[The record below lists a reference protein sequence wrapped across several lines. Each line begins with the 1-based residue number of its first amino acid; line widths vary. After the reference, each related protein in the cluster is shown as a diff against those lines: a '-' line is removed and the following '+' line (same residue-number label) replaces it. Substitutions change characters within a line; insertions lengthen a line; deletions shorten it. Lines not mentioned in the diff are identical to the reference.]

1 MDFKLVSSY
10 RPTGDQ
16 PEAIDALS
24 RGIENGVPYQ
34 TLLGVTGSGKTEIY
48 IRWIERL
55 TQDSGQVLLLVPEIG
70 LVQTLAARLA
80 ARLGERIAVHHSALA
95 DGARL
100 EQWLAVRAGDAQVL
114 VGTRSAVFSPCAA
127 LRGII
132 IDEEHD
138 AAYKQ
143 QDGFRYHARDLAL
156 KRAQQA
162 GIPILLGSATP
173 SLESYHQVWRGHWQ
187 HLRLTARA
195 ATTTPP
201 AIHLENMDGAAASGG
216 MSHELIRA
224 MRRTLA
230 ACWHGIWLD
239 RRQQSLYGHS
249 YGGLFALYHLYTRA
263 SMQRYY
269 LASPSLW
276 WENRRIDDFADRLTA
291 PRDSLAVRISVGSLE
306 QAAAG
311 DAKRRSRAM
320 VENARALAGQLQQ
333 NQRDT
338 TFTLLDGDNHGSAA
352 FSALTR
358 LLQDLRDTAPAK

>member
-1 MDFKLVSSY
+1 MRRAAIAQRVGREYDDATVTRILEGLG
-10 RPTGDQ
+10 GDVQ
-16 PEAIDALS
+16 YSDGVWTVVPPSWRFDLAIPADL
-24 RGIENGVPYQ
+24 IEEIARIDGYAHVPDRLPAVEYQ
-34 TLLGVTGSGKTEIY
+34 HG
-48 IRWIERL
+48 
-55 TQDSGQVLLLVPEIG
+55 
-70 LVQTLAARLA
+70 A
-80 ARLGERIAVHHSALA
+80 GEKRALA
-95 DGARL
+95 
-100 EQWLAVRAGDAQVL
+100 L
-114 VGTRSAVFSPCAA
+114 VGIGYPGGQLLDHNARSRDYTPPLTEGGANSGEAEAFARF
-127 LRGII
+127 L
-132 IDEEHD
+132 DEELPPL
-138 AAYKQ
+138 
-143 QDGFRYHARDLAL
+143 LAS
-156 KRAQQA
+156 RQ
-162 GIPILLGSATP
+162 PI
-173 SLESYHQVWRGHWQ
+173 
-187 HLRLTARA
+187 
-195 ATTTPP
+195 
-201 AIHLENMDGAAASGG
+201 
-216 MSHELIRA
+216 
-224 MRRTLA
+224 
-230 ACWHGIWLD
+230 D

>member
-1 MDFKLVSSY
+1 MKKMLLTAILGSAAHAADWRPAQLPQAEETTITSAHTGRSY
-10 RPTGDQ
+10 RIQTSTIGAAPSEGYPVLYLLDGDNYF
-16 PEAIDALS
+16 PYALPLA
-24 RGIENGVPYQ
+24 GP
-34 TLLGVTGSGKTEIY
+34 LLNPPGDGKK
-48 IRWIERL
+48 
-55 TQDSGQVLLLVPEIG
+55 QALLLVGIG
-70 LVQTLAARLA
+70 YPGGQLLDHNARSRDYTPPLTEGGANSGEAEAFARFLDEELPPLLAAR
-80 ARLGERIAVHHSALA
+80 
-95 DGARL
+95 
-100 EQWLAVRAGDAQVL
+100 Q
-114 VGTRSAVFSPCAA
+114 
-127 LRGII
+127 
-132 IDEEHD
+132 
-138 AAYKQ
+138 
-143 QDGFRYHARDLAL
+143 
-156 KRAQQA
+156 
-162 GIPILLGSATP
+162 PI
-173 SLESYHQVWRGHWQ
+173 
-187 HLRLTARA
+187 
-195 ATTTPP
+195 
-201 AIHLENMDGAAASGG
+201 
-216 MSHELIRA
+216 
-224 MRRTLA
+224 
-230 ACWHGIWLD
+230 D